1 MSQMQIWE
9 SYRSLTRDP
18 SVKKRGIRQNT
29 YRRVLN
35 YAKPFKF
42 DIFSLIFIVVI
53 DAFLVVAQ
61 PLLFKRIIDDG
72 ISAGNKGVVINT
84 ALIVGLLAVISGVLS
99 VIERIY
105 SSRIGEGLIL
115 TLRSEVFNHVQSQPI
130 GFFTR
135 TQTGSLISRVNGDVI
150 GAQQAFTST
159 LSGIISN
166 GISLIVVLATMI
178 FLSWQITLTSLI
190 LLPLFLIPAKYMGK
204 KVQALS
210 REQMSLNAE
219 MSQTMTERFNVSG
232 ALLVKLFGNPQIE
245 GDNFFKKASR
255 VKDIGV
261 RIAMTNRVFFVAL
274 TTVATIATAIVYGF
288 GGVLVVTGA
297 LTLGTLLALTALLAR
312 LYGPLTALSNVR
324 VDVMT
329 AFVSFERVFEV
340 LDLEP
345 LVKDPTLAKTLKT
358 GPLDIDFKS
367 VSFAYPSRAQVG
379 LESLEIA
386 ADAKVEE
393 KINELALED
402 INFNVPAGSMLAL
415 VGPSGSGKTTIS
427 QLISRLY
434 DPTKGQVLIG
444 GTDMKDLDRTQ
455 IREAIG
461 VVTQDSH
468 LFHDSIKN
476 NLLYSKKDA
485 TENQIWDALKSAQIL
500 DFVKSL
506 PDELDTVVGDRGYR
520 LSGGE
525 KQRIAIARV
534 FLKHPR
540 IIILDEATAHLD
552 NENEAA
558 VQVALATVLKGRT
571 SVVIAHR
578 LSTIINADQIA
589 VIKDGKLLAIDTH
602 KKLLVSN
609 NVYNDL
615 YNQQFKTEV

>member
-9 SYRSLTRDP
+9 TYRSLTRDG
-18 SVKKRGIRQNT
+18 SVKKRGIKNGT
-29 YRRVLN
+29 INRVLG
-35 YAKPFKF
+35 YAAPLKL
-42 DIFSLIFIVVI
+42 DITFLIFVVVI

-72 ISAGNKGVVINT
+72 ISAGNRNIVITT
-84 ALIVGLLAVISGVLS
+84 AILVGILAIFSAGLT
-99 VIERIY
+99 IIGRLY

-115 TLRSEVFNHVQSQPI
+115 TLRTQVFNHVQAQPI
-130 GFFTR
+130 AFFTR

-166 GISLIVVLATMI
+166 GISLVIVLTTMLI
-178 FLSWQITLTSLI
+178 LSWQITLTSLI
-190 LLPLFLIPAKYMGK
+190 LLPVFLIPAKFMGK
-204 KVQALS
+204 RVQALS
-210 REQMSLNAE
+210 REQMNLNAA

-232 ALLVKLFGNPQIE
+232 ALLVKLFGDPKNE
-245 GDNFFKKASR
+245 GNSFFKKAAR

-261 RIAMTNRVFFVAL
+261 RIAMTNTIFFVAL

-288 GGVLVVTGA
+288 GGSLVISGV

-324 VDVMT
+324 VDIMT
-329 AFVSFERVFEV
+329 ALVSFERVFEV

-345 LVKDPTLAKTLKT
+345 LVKDSNSPRNLPQ
-358 GPLDIDFKS
+358 GPLDIEFDN
-367 VSFAYPSRAQVG
+367 VSFSYPTRADVG
-379 LESLEIA
+379 LETL
-386 ADAKVEE
+386 
-393 KINELALED
+393 ELATDGKIENDTNNLVLSD
-402 INFNVPAGSMLAL
+402 VSFKVKPGTMLAL

-427 QLISRLY
+427 QLIARLY
-434 DPTKGQVLIG
+434 DPTYGKVTVGNVNINEVSR
-444 GTDMKDLDRTQ
+444 DE
-455 IREAIG
+455 IRRNIG

-476 NLLYSKKDA
+476 NLIYAKEDA
-485 TENQIWDALKSAQIL
+485 TDSEIWSALESAQIS
-500 DFVKSL
+500 DFVNSL
-506 PDELDTVVGDRGYR
+506 PEKLDTIVGDRGYR

-534 FLKHPR
+534 FLKQPR
-540 IIILDEATAHLD
+540 IVILDEATAHLD

-558 VQVALATVLKGRT
+558 VQVALATVLENRT

-578 LSTIINADQIA
+578 LSTIINAEQIA
-589 VIKDGKLLAIDTH
+589 VIKDGKLIAIGSHTD
-602 KKLLVSN
+602 LLKDN
-609 NVYNDL
+609 GVYADL
-615 YNQQFKTEV
+615 YNQQFAV

>member
-9 SYRSLTRDP
+9 TYRSLTRDG
-18 SVKKRGIRQNT
+18 SVKKRGIKTGTIN
-29 YRRVLN
+29 RVLG
-35 YAKPFKF
+35 YAAPLKL
-42 DIFSLIFIVVI
+42 DITLLIVVVVI

-61 PLLFKRIIDDG
+61 PLLFKRIIDQG
-72 ISAGNKGVVINT
+72 ISAGNRNVVITT
-84 ALIVGLLAVISGVLS
+84 AILVGILAIISAGLSIVGRL
-99 VIERIY
+99 Y

-115 TLRSEVFNHVQSQPI
+115 TLRTQVFNHVQAQPI
-130 GFFTR
+130 AFFTR

-166 GISLIVVLATMI
+166 GISLIIVLSTML

-190 LLPLFLIPAKYMGK
+190 LLPVFLIPAKSMGK
-204 KVQALS
+204 RVQALS
-210 REQMSLNAE
+210 REQMNLNAA

-232 ALLVKLFGNPQIE
+232 ALLVKLFGDPKNE
-245 GDNFFKKASR
+245 GNTFYKKAAR

-261 RIAMTNRVFFVAL
+261 RIAMTNTIFFVAL

-288 GGVLVVTGA
+288 GGSLVVSGV

-324 VDVMT
+324 VDIMT
-329 AFVSFERVFEV
+329 ALVSFERVFEV

-345 LVKDPTLAKTLKT
+345 LVKDSINPKNLSS
-358 GPLDIDFKS
+358 GPLDIEFNN
-367 VSFAYPSRAQVG
+367 VSFSYPTRADVG
-379 LESLEIA
+379 LETL
-386 ADAKVEE
+386 
-393 KINELALED
+393 ELATDGKIENDTNNLVLKD
-402 INFNVPAGSMLAL
+402 VSFKVKSGTMLAL

-427 QLISRLY
+427 QLIARLY
-434 DPTKGQVLIG
+434 DPTSGKVTLGNVDIKEISR
-444 GTDMKDLDRTQ
+444 DE
-455 IREAIG
+455 IRKNIG

-476 NLLYSKKDA
+476 NLIYAKEDA
-485 TENQIWDALKSAQIL
+485 TESEIWSALESAQIS
-500 DFVKSL
+500 DFVNSL
-506 PDELDTVVGDRGYR
+506 PDKLDTIVGDRGYR

-534 FLKHPR
+534 FLKQPR
-540 IIILDEATAHLD
+540 IVILDEATAHLD

-558 VQVALATVLKGRT
+558 VQVALSTVLQNRT

-578 LSTIINADQIA
+578 LSTIINAEQIA
-589 VIKDGKLLAIDTH
+589 VIKEGQLIAIGSHSDLLKD
-602 KKLLVSN
+602 N
-609 NVYNDL
+609 GVYSDL
-615 YNQQFKTEV
+615 YNQQFAV

>member
-9 SYRSLTRDP
+9 TYRSLTRDG
-18 SVKKRGIRQNT
+18 SVKKRGIKNGT
-29 YRRVLN
+29 INRVLG
-35 YAKPFKF
+35 YATPLKV
-42 DIFSLIFIVVI
+42 DITLLIVVVVI

-61 PLLFKRIIDDG
+61 PLLFKRIIDEG
-72 ISAGNKGVVINT
+72 ISAGNKNVVIT
-84 ALIVGLLAVISGVLS
+84 TSILVGVLAIFS
-99 VIERIY
+99 AGLTIISRLY

-115 TLRSEVFNHVQSQPI
+115 TLRTQVFNHVQAQPI
-130 GFFTR
+130 AFFTR

-166 GISLIVVLATMI
+166 GISLVIVLSTMLI
-178 FLSWQITLTSLI
+178 LSWQITLTSLI
-190 LLPLFLIPAKYMGK
+190 LLPVFLIPAKFMGK
-204 KVQALS
+204 RVQALS
-210 REQMSLNAE
+210 REQMNLNSE

-232 ALLVKLFGNPQIE
+232 ALLVKLFGDPKNE
-245 GDNFFKKASR
+245 GNSFFKKAAR

-261 RIAMTNRVFFVAL
+261 RIAMTNTVFFVAL

-288 GGVLVVTGA
+288 GGSLVVSGV

-324 VDVMT
+324 VDIMT
-329 AFVSFERVFEV
+329 ALVSFERVFEV

-345 LVKDPTLAKTLKT
+345 LVKDPKNPQNLPQ
-358 GPLDIDFKS
+358 GPLDIEFNN
-367 VSFAYPSRAQVG
+367 VSFSYPTRADVG
-379 LESLEIA
+379 LETL
-386 ADAKVEE
+386 
-393 KINELALED
+393 ELATDGKIENDTNNLVL
-402 INFNVPAGSMLAL
+402 NNVSFKVKPGTMLAL

-427 QLISRLY
+427 QLIARLY
-434 DPTKGQVLIG
+434 DPTNGKVTVGNVDIKEVSR
-444 GTDMKDLDRTQ
+444 DE
-455 IREAIG
+455 IRKNVG

-476 NLLYSKKDA
+476 NLIYAKEDA
-485 TENQIWDALKSAQIL
+485 SDSEMWRALESAQIS

-506 PDELDTVVGDRGYR
+506 PDKLDTIVGDRGYR

-534 FLKHPR
+534 FLKQPR
-540 IIILDEATAHLD
+540 IVILDEATAHLD

-558 VQVALATVLKGRT
+558 VQVALATVLENRT

-578 LSTIINADQIA
+578 LSTIINAEQIA
-589 VIKDGKLLAIDTH
+589 VIKEGHLIAIGSHTDLLKD
-602 KKLLVSN
+602 N
-609 NVYNDL
+609 GVYADL
-615 YNQQFKTEV
+615 YNQQFAV

>member
-9 SYRSLTRDP
+9 TYRSLTRDG
-18 SVKKRGIRQNT
+18 SVKKRGIKNGT
-29 YRRVLN
+29 INRVLG
-35 YAKPFKF
+35 YAAPLKL
-42 DIFSLIFIVVI
+42 DITFLIFVVVI

-72 ISAGNKGVVINT
+72 ISAGNRNVVITT
-84 ALIVGLLAVISGVLS
+84 AILVGILAIFSAGLT
-99 VIERIY
+99 IIGRLY

-115 TLRSEVFNHVQSQPI
+115 TLRTQVFNHVQAQPI
-130 GFFTR
+130 AFFTR

-166 GISLIVVLATMI
+166 GISLVIVLTTMLI
-178 FLSWQITLTSLI
+178 LSWQITLTSLI
-190 LLPLFLIPAKYMGK
+190 LLPVFLIPAKFMGK
-204 KVQALS
+204 RVQALS
-210 REQMSLNAE
+210 REQMNLNAA

-232 ALLVKLFGNPQIE
+232 ALLVKLFGDPKNE
-245 GDNFFKKASR
+245 GNGFFKKAAR

-261 RIAMTNRVFFVAL
+261 RIAMTNTIFFVAL

-288 GGVLVVTGA
+288 GGSLVISGV

-324 VDVMT
+324 VDIMT
-329 AFVSFERVFEV
+329 ALVSFERVFEV

-345 LVKDPTLAKTLKT
+345 LVKDSISPRNLPQ
-358 GPLDIDFKS
+358 GPLDIEFDN
-367 VSFAYPSRAQVG
+367 VSFSYPTRADVG
-379 LESLEIA
+379 LETL
-386 ADAKVEE
+386 
-393 KINELALED
+393 ELATDGKIENDTNYLVLSD
-402 INFNVPAGSMLAL
+402 VSFKIKPGTMLAL

-427 QLISRLY
+427 QLIARLY
-434 DPTKGQVLIG
+434 DPTNGKVTVGNVNINEVSR
-444 GTDMKDLDRTQ
+444 DE
-455 IREAIG
+455 IRRNIG

-476 NLLYSKKDA
+476 NLIYAKEDA
-485 TENQIWDALKSAQIL
+485 TDSEIWSALESAQIS
-500 DFVKSL
+500 DFVNSL
-506 PDELDTVVGDRGYR
+506 PEKLDTIVGDRGYR

-534 FLKHPR
+534 FLKQPR
-540 IIILDEATAHLD
+540 IVILDEATAHLD

-558 VQVALATVLKGRT
+558 VQVALATVLENRT

-578 LSTIINADQIA
+578 LSTIINAAQIA
-589 VIKDGKLLAIDTH
+589 VIKDGKLIAIGSHTD
-602 KKLLVSN
+602 LLKDN
-609 NVYNDL
+609 GVYADL
-615 YNQQFKTEV
+615 YNQQFAV

>member
-9 SYRSLTRDP
+9 TYRSLTRDG
-18 SVKKRGIRQNT
+18 SVKKRGIKNGT
-29 YRRVLN
+29 INRVLG
-35 YAKPFKF
+35 YAAPLKL
-42 DIFSLIFIVVI
+42 DITFLIFVVVI

-72 ISAGNKGVVINT
+72 ISAGNRNVVITT
-84 ALIVGLLAVISGVLS
+84 AILVGILAIFSAGLT
-99 VIERIY
+99 IIGRLY

-115 TLRSEVFNHVQSQPI
+115 TLRTQVFNHVQAQPI
-130 GFFTR
+130 AFFTR

-166 GISLIVVLATMI
+166 GISLVIVLTTMLI
-178 FLSWQITLTSLI
+178 LSWQITLTSLI
-190 LLPLFLIPAKYMGK
+190 LLPVFLIPAKFMGK
-204 KVQALS
+204 RVQALS
-210 REQMSLNAE
+210 REQMNLNAA

-232 ALLVKLFGNPQIE
+232 ALLVKLFGDPKNE
-245 GDNFFKKASR
+245 GNSFFKKAAR

-261 RIAMTNRVFFVAL
+261 RIAMTNTIFFVAL

-288 GGVLVVTGA
+288 GGSLVISGV

-324 VDVMT
+324 VDIMT
-329 AFVSFERVFEV
+329 ALVSFERVFEV

-345 LVKDPTLAKTLKT
+345 LVKDSISPRNLPQ
-358 GPLDIDFKS
+358 GPLDIEFDN
-367 VSFAYPSRAQVG
+367 VSFSYPTRADVG
-379 LESLEIA
+379 LETL
-386 ADAKVEE
+386 
-393 KINELALED
+393 ELATDGKIENDTNNLVLSD
-402 INFNVPAGSMLAL
+402 VSFKIKPGTMLAL

-427 QLISRLY
+427 QLIARLY
-434 DPTKGQVLIG
+434 DPTNGKVTVGNVNINEVSR
-444 GTDMKDLDRTQ
+444 DE
-455 IREAIG
+455 IRRNIG

-476 NLLYSKKDA
+476 NLIYAKEDA
-485 TENQIWDALKSAQIL
+485 TDSEIWSALESAQIS
-500 DFVKSL
+500 DFVNSL
-506 PDELDTVVGDRGYR
+506 PEKLDTIVGDRGYR

-534 FLKHPR
+534 FLKQPR
-540 IIILDEATAHLD
+540 IVILDEATAHLD

-558 VQVALATVLKGRT
+558 VQVALATVLENRT

-578 LSTIINADQIA
+578 LSTIINAEQIA
-589 VIKDGKLLAIDTH
+589 VIKDGKLIAIGSHTD
-602 KKLLVSN
+602 LLKDN
-609 NVYNDL
+609 GVYADL
-615 YNQQFKTEV
+615 YNQQFAV

>member
-9 SYRSLTRDP
+9 TYRSLTRDG
-18 SVKKRGIRQNT
+18 SVKKRGIKNGT
-29 YRRVLN
+29 INRVLG
-35 YAKPFKF
+35 YAAPLKL
-42 DIFSLIFIVVI
+42 DITFLIFVVVI

-72 ISAGNKGVVINT
+72 ISAGNRNVVITT
-84 ALIVGLLAVISGVLS
+84 AILVGILAIFSAGLT
-99 VIERIY
+99 IIGRLY

-115 TLRSEVFNHVQSQPI
+115 TLRTQVFNHVQAQPI
-130 GFFTR
+130 AFFTR

-166 GISLIVVLATMI
+166 GISLVIVLTTMLI
-178 FLSWQITLTSLI
+178 LSWQITLTSLI
-190 LLPLFLIPAKYMGK
+190 LLPVFLIPAKFMGK
-204 KVQALS
+204 RVQVLS
-210 REQMSLNAE
+210 REQMNLNAA

-232 ALLVKLFGNPQIE
+232 ALLVKLFGDPKNE
-245 GDNFFKKASR
+245 GNSFFKKAAR

-261 RIAMTNRVFFVAL
+261 RIAMTNTIFFVAL

-288 GGVLVVTGA
+288 GGSLVISGV

-324 VDVMT
+324 VDIMT
-329 AFVSFERVFEV
+329 ALVSFERVFEV

-345 LVKDPTLAKTLKT
+345 LVKDSISPRKLPQ
-358 GPLDIDFKS
+358 GPLDIEFDN
-367 VSFAYPSRAQVG
+367 VSFSYPTRADVG
-379 LESLEIA
+379 LETL
-386 ADAKVEE
+386 
-393 KINELALED
+393 ELATDGKIENDTNNLVLSD
-402 INFNVPAGSMLAL
+402 VSFKVKPGTMLAL

-427 QLISRLY
+427 QLIARLY
-434 DPTKGQVLIG
+434 DPTNGKVTVGNVNISEVSR
-444 GTDMKDLDRTQ
+444 DE
-455 IREAIG
+455 IRRNIG

-476 NLLYSKKDA
+476 NLIYAKEDA
-485 TENQIWDALKSAQIL
+485 TESEIWSALESAQIS
-500 DFVKSL
+500 DFVHSL
-506 PDELDTVVGDRGYR
+506 PEKLDTIVGDRGYR

-534 FLKHPR
+534 FLKQPR
-540 IIILDEATAHLD
+540 IVILDEATAHLD

-558 VQVALATVLKGRT
+558 VQVALATVLENRT

-578 LSTIINADQIA
+578 LSTIINAEQIA
-589 VIKDGKLLAIDTH
+589 VIKDGKLIAIGSHTD
-602 KKLLVSN
+602 LLKDN
-609 NVYNDL
+609 GVYADL
-615 YNQQFKTEV
+615 YNQQFAV